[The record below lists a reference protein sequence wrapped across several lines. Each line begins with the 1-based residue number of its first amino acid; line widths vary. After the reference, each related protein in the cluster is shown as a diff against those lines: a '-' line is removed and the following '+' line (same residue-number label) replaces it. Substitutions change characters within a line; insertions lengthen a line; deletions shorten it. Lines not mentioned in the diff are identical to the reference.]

1 MALETGRRRWYAAAG
16 LLFVAALFSKES
28 AAALPAML
36 FLVWWIDGR
45 PKKAPLIPIALMAAV
60 TLLYA
65 LASFSAADHHLH
77 LNDGTFSWSAPFP
90 LTLAHSL
97 WRMLFPWGLA
107 ALGLLVVR
115 DWKFAAWLLVF
126 AAFALGPY
134 SFLTY
139 MNRVPSRHTYWAAV
153 AVSLLIGR
161 GFVLLAE
168 RRSGRWAAVALGL
181 IFAVH
186 NAGYLWI
193 RKVPQYRERAAPT
206 EEFLS
211 WAARRQPPVALDCA
225 PYRIEVFDAAAR
237 IRLGW
242 RLNQV
247 RARARRAWR
256 NISAFREHGDNAA
269 RFPHHLLSG
278 LQRRGLDSRSRGG
291 GVCRWFAMRSLGR
304 SARDQRWQ
312 PRLHRGCAGSI
323 AEAVGRALRI
333 VTHETNR
340 GYGAA
345 LGPAF
350 STPREISSSTPT
362 EMGSTTC
369 ATSLRWFA
377 ACRTRRAG

>member
-1 MALETGRRRWYAAAG
+1 LHDLLVTLCASLCVLAFAMALETGRRRWHWAAG
-16 LLFVAALFSKES
+16 LLFLAALFSKES

-45 PKKAPLIPIALMAAV
+45 PRRAPLIPIALMAAA

-115 DWKFAAWLLVF
+115 DWKFAAWSLVF

-247 RARARRAWR
+247 R
-256 NISAFREHGDNAA
+256 
-269 RFPHHLLSG
+269 
-278 LQRRGLDSRSRGG
+278 
-291 GVCRWFAMRSLGR
+291 
-304 SARDQRWQ
+304 
-312 PRLHRGCAGSI
+312 
-323 AEAVGRALRI
+323 
-333 VTHETNR
+333 
-340 GYGAA
+340 
-345 LGPAF
+345 GP
-350 STPREISSSTPT
+350 
-362 EMGSTTC
+362 GSTGVGEHLC
-369 ATSLRWFA
+369 LPGAR
-377 ACRTRRAG
+377 